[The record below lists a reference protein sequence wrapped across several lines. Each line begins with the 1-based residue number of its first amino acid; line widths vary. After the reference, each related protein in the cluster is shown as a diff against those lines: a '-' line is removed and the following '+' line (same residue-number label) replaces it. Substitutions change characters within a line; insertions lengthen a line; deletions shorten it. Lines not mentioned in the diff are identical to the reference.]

1 MTDRLASRMPVVA
14 RASRIVMAIQ
24 AVVGL
29 LGLLFMLGVPSGL
42 TIVGI
47 VFAVALLLT
56 AVLLFVVVRWRS
68 RRRAVLILAITV
80 EAVALGLQI
89 LPPVLLGYFTLGDLL
104 SAHVILPATALAL
117 LCAPETRSWF
127 DR

>member
-1 MTDRLASRMPVVA
+1 
-14 RASRIVMAIQ
+14 MAIQ

-47 VFAVALLLT
+47 VFAVTLLLT
-56 AVLLFVVVRWRS
+56 AVLLFVVVRWHS
-68 RRRAVLILAITV
+68 RRRAVLILAIIV
-80 EAVALGLQI
+80 ETVALGLQV
-89 LPPVLLGYFTLGDLL
+89 LPPVLLGYFILGDLL
-104 SAHVILPATALAL
+104 NPHVILPATALAL
-117 LCAPETRSWF
+117 LCTPGARSWF

>member
-1 MTDRLASRMPVVA
+1 MTDQLASRMPVVA
-14 RASRIVMAIQ
+14 HASRIVMAIQ

-47 VFAVALLLT
+47 VFAVMLLLT
-56 AVLLFVVVRWRS
+56 AALLFVVVRWHS
-68 RRRAVLILAITV
+68 RRRAVLVLAIIV
-80 EAVALGLQI
+80 EAVALGLQV
-89 LPPVLLGYFTLGDLL
+89 LPPVLLGYVILGDLL
-104 SAHVILPATALAL
+104 NPHVILPATALAL
-117 LCAPETRSWF
+117 LCAPGSRSWF

>member
-1 MTDRLASRMPVVA
+1 
-14 RASRIVMAIQ
+14 MAIQ